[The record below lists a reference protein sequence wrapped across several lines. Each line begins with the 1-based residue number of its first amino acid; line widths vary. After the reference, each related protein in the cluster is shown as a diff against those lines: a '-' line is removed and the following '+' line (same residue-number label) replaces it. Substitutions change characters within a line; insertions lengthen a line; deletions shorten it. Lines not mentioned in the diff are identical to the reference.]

1 MAITTVSSG
10 EFKQNVAKVTRAA
23 VNGPVFITDQG
34 HPSYVLLTIEN
45 YQRLT
50 DKQESLVELLA
61 MSDGADIE
69 FEPPR
74 LSDGLYRAA
83 DLSE

>member
-1 MAITTVSSG
+1 M
-10 EFKQNVAKVTRAA
+10 NVKKSNEHTA
-23 VNGPVFITDQG
+23 GTDQG
-34 HPSYVLLTIEN
+34 HRSHVQN
-45 YQRLT
+45 YQKLT

-61 MSDGADIE
+61 MSDGVDIE

-83 DLSE
+83 DLSD